1 MDETLRRILGL
12 CVYKDISQKELT
24 ERINLKGSAI
34 SEWKAGRSRSY
45 MKHLPK
51 IAELLG
57 VTVEELTSG
66 GYEPEYQTTV
76 YEGVMPLPETKKV
89 PLLGTIACGE
99 PILAVE
105 NISDFLSAPLNI
117 HCDFALSCKGDSMVN
132 ARIFDGDVV
141 FIRQQEMVENG
152 EIAAVLIDNEAT
164 LKRFYRS
171 ESGTVT
177 LCACNP
183 MFPDMVFVGEQAK
196 DIRVLGKAV
205 AFTSWV
211 RC

>member
-1 MDETLRRILGL
+1 MLNFNNTL
-12 CVYKDISQKELT
+12 DH
-24 ERINLKGSAI
+24 I
-34 SEWKAGRSRSY
+34 SEILTRKGMSRTQLAEQIGLERSSVNSWFIGRSQSY
-45 MKHLPK
+45 KKMLPQ
-51 IAELLG
+51 IAEVLG
-57 VTVEELTSG
+57 VTVEYLLGEEGDTL
-66 GYEPEYQTTV
+66 PA
-76 YEGVMPLPETKKV
+76 GVMPLPETKKV

-211 RC
+211 R

>member
-1 MDETLRRILGL
+1 MVNFTITLDRIREQSIRKGMNQTQLARAVGL
-12 CVYKDISQKELT
+12 
-24 ERINLKGSAI
+24 ERSAV
-34 SEWKAGRSRSY
+34 SSWFTGRSESY
-45 MKHLPK
+45 KKMLPK
-51 IAELLG
+51 IAEALDVSVGYLLG
-57 VTVEELTSG
+57 EEEDAL
-66 GYEPEYQTTV
+66 PA
-76 YEGVMPLPETKKV
+76 GVMPLPETKKV

-211 RC
+211 R